1 MSATP
6 PRPELSRLL
15 AQSARN
21 TPNLVVLALWLAT
34 GLLVGHLSVVLAGS
48 FFYLFLVARNAAS
61 PRFWRKLLDAEAAE
75 ARELPAE
82 TSLNDPALQL
92 QVRSLRKGYED
103 IARVLRHTP
112 EPVRAHLQP
121 ALASLDD
128 LRARASQLLRD
139 ADELSRYLVSA
150 PREGTTREIQRLTD
164 VVARTVE
171 PDVLREYEGAL
182 AVRKEQLAAVA
193 RVELEHERMLASLHF
208 IVGTIEAIPASI
220 YRLRVL
226 EFRAKDDRVRE
237 TREELTRM
245 SGELAASQHLLEGL
259 VRSPGRLV
267 GDEDEA
273 PEWA

>member
-1 MSATP
+1 
-6 PRPELSRLL
+6 L

-48 FFYLFLVARNAAS
+48 LFYLFLVGRNATS
-61 PRFWRKLLDAEAAE
+61 PRFWRKLLEAEAAE

-92 QVRSLRKGYED
+92 QVRSLRKGYEE
-103 IARVLRHTP
+103 IERVLKHTP
-112 EPVRAHLQP
+112 EPVRAHLAP
-121 ALASLDD
+121 ALASLED

-139 ADELSRYLVSA
+139 ADELSRFLVGA
-150 PREGTTREIQRLTD
+150 PREGATREIQRLTD
-164 VVARTVE
+164 VVARTAE
-171 PDVLREYEGAL
+171 PEVLHEYEGAL
-182 AVRKEQLAAVA
+182 AVRKEQLAAVT
-193 RVELEHERMLASLHF
+193 RVEVEHERMLASLHF

-259 VRSPGRLV
+259 ARSPGRLV

-273 PEWA
+273 SEWA